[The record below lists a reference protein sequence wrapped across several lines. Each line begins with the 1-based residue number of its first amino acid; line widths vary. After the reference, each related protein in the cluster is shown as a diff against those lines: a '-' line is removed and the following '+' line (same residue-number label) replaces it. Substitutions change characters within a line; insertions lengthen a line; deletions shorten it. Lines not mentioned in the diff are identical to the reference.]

1 MLFYWNRVQIKWVNS
16 SRTER
21 ESGVFLVRM
30 LHDWVRGPSALEAA
44 AGNLFGGVSS
54 EVGFQDGQSRWD
66 VGWRWRP
73 GRSEESPGSSKE
85 SGGARLWHNRSCK

>member
-1 MLFYWNRVQIKWVNS
+1 MLY
-16 SRTER
+16 
-21 ESGVFLVRM
+21 
-30 LHDWVRGPSALEAA
+30 DWVRGPSALEAA

-66 VGWRWRP
+66 VGWRWRQ
-73 GRSEESPGSSKE
+73 GRSEDSPGSSKE